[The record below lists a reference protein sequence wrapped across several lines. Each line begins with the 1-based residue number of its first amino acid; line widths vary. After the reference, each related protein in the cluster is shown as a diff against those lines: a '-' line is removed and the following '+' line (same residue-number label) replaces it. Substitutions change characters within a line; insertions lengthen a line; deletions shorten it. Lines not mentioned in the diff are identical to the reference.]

1 MTGIYDGG
9 EEWKGLPYDA
19 EKYEAWLSEAWQR
32 EPDDWREI
40 VFGPC
45 YWATQGEVQREIG
58 PEYEMWYNWP
68 PA

>member
-32 EPDDWREI
+32 DRAGVRD
-40 VFGPC
+40 V
-45 YWATQGEVQREIG
+45 V
-58 PEYEMWYNWP
+58 
-68 PA
+68 